1 MLLTR
6 NSKIRKS
13 KKRTFN
19 FGIPAFL
26 SNSGLKTC
34 PNAGACAKGC
44 YALAGAYRFS
54 IVAQAFEWRLAVTQ
68 STDFVPIMLREI
80 DFTRA
85 ERIRIHDSGDFYSEE
100 YLNKW
105 LCIINS
111 RPQVEF
117 YAYTKMVSLF
127 NRRKRDIPKN
137 FVLVYSF
144 GGTEDKLIDVTKD
157 RHSLV
162 FTSLQSLKRAGYAN
176 ASEQDDV
183 ALGSNPRIG
192 LIYHGIKN
200 IENTDWQKVL
210 ELKQKENKHGIH
222 TLLDNDKSKAW
233 AKRAA

>member
-26 SNSGLKTC
+26 STSGLKTC

-54 IVAQAFEWRLAVTQ
+54 TVAQAFERRLAVTQ
-68 STDFVPIMLREI
+68 NADFVPLMLREI
-80 DFTRA
+80 DLNRA

-100 YLNKW
+100 YLDAW
-105 LCIINS
+105 LAIVKA

-137 FVLVYSF
+137 FVVIYSF

-183 ALGSNPRIG
+183 ALGSNPCIG
-192 LIYHGIKN
+192 LVYHGIKN
-200 IENTDWQKVL
+200 VENTDWNKVVELQK
-210 ELKQKENKHGIH
+210 KEKKHGIH
-222 TLLDNDKSKAW
+222 SLLDNEKGKART
-233 AKRAA
+233 KHAA